1 MWYKTGASFLVFNS
15 FLKVPVIMK
24 SDIEICQTATL
35 IRMKTIA
42 SNLGLHDD
50 DITPQGRYKAKVN
63 IDALKH
69 LEDKPSGKLILVTAI
84 TPTPLGEGKTVT
96 TIGLAQGLAK
106 LGESVSACIRQ
117 PSMGP
122 VFGVKGGAA
131 GGGYSQVAPM
141 EELNL
146 HLTGDIHAI
155 TAAHNLASAAIDAR
169 IYHEQRLGYDIFS
182 ENNDLPALRIDPTQ
196 VVWKR
201 VMDHND
207 RALRMVTI
215 GKNEDNKT
223 INGYERE
230 DGFDITAASELMA
243 ILALATDLQD
253 LRQRIGRIVVAYNLD
268 GQPITTEDLQVAGA
282 MTVTMKFAIN
292 PTLMQTLEGV
302 PTFVHSGPFANIAHG
317 NSSIIADNIALKLT
331 DYTVTEGGFGSDMG
345 LEKACNIKTT
355 VSKKAPDC
363 AVLVATLR
371 GIKANSGLF
380 PLSSG
385 QSLPKALFVP
395 NQEALIAGLD
405 NLHWHIKNCAKYG
418 LPVVVAINRFPED
431 TQEELDY
438 LADWVTSQSSE
449 LNVDVAISE
458 AFGKG
463 GEGTRELAQKVLIA
477 CAQETE
483 FTPLYTPNM
492 SLLDKLTAVA
502 IKGYGAERLELSEK
516 AQQQLAMFEQLGYQH
531 LSVCMAK
538 TPASISTDG
547 NIKGAPTDFIVP
559 IRELRLCAGAGFVYA
574 LCGNVMTMPGLPEK
588 PAFMNLDIDSN
599 GNITGLS

>member
-1 MWYKTGASFLVFNS
+1 MLFRS
-15 FLKVPVIMK
+15 
-24 SDIEICQTATL
+24 
-35 IRMKTIA
+35 
-42 SNLGLHDD
+42 
-50 DITPQGRYKAKVN
+50 
-63 IDALKH
+63 LKH
-69 LEDKPSGKLILVTAI
+69 LENKPNGKLILVSAI

-106 LGESVSACIRQ
+106 LGKSVSACIRQ

-169 IYHEQRLGYDIFS
+169 IYHEQRLGYEEFAQK
-182 ENNDLPALRIDPTQ
+182 NDLPALRIDPSQ

-201 VMDHND
+201 VIDHND

-215 GKNEDNKT
+215 GKNEDGKT
-223 INGYERE
+223 INGYQRE

-243 ILALATDLQD
+243 ILALAADLQD
-253 LRQRIGRIVVAYNLD
+253 LRQRIGRIVVAYNFD
-268 GQPITTEDLQVAGA
+268 GDPVTTEDLQVAGA

-331 DYTVTEGGFGSDMG
+331 NYTVTEGGFGSDMG
-345 LEKACNIKTT
+345 LEKACNIKAPL
-355 VSKKAPDC
+355 SGKAPDC

-380 PLSSG
+380 PLSPG
-385 QSLPKALFVP
+385 QALPKALFIP
-395 NQEALIAGLD
+395 NQDALNAGLT
-405 NLHWHIKNCAKYG
+405 NLQWHIANCAKYG

-431 TQEELDY
+431 TQEELSF
-438 LADWVTSQSSE
+438 LKDWVSTLSNHM
-449 LNVDVAISE
+449 NVDVAISE
-458 AFGKG
+458 AFVKG
-463 GEGTRELAQKVLIA
+463 GEGALELAKKVVLA
-477 CAQETE
+477 CEKNTT
-483 FTPLYTPNM
+483 FTPLYTPEM
-492 SLLDKLTAVA
+492 SLFDKLTAVA
-502 IKGYGAERLELSEK
+502 IQGYGAERIELSEK
-516 AQQQLAMFEQLGYQH
+516 AQQQLEQFEKLGYQS

-559 IRELRLCAGAGFVYA
+559 IRELKLCAGAGFIYA

-588 PAFMNLDIDSN
+588 PAFMNLDIDTD

>member
-1 MWYKTGASFLVFNS
+1 
-15 FLKVPVIMK
+15 MK

-35 IRMKTIA
+35 TTMKTIA

-69 LEDKPSGKLILVTAI
+69 LEDKPNGKLILVSAI

-169 IYHEQRLGYDIFS
+169 IYHEQRLGYERFS
-182 ENNDLPALRIDPTQ
+182 EKNDLPALRIDSNR

-215 GKNEDNKT
+215 GKNEDGKT

-268 GQPITTEDLQVAGA
+268 GEPITTEDLQVAGA

-345 LEKACNIKTT
+345 LEKACNIKAPLAGKT
-355 VSKKAPDC
+355 PDC

-380 PLSSG
+380 PLSPG
-385 QSLPKALFVP
+385 QALPKALFTP
-395 NQEALIAGLD
+395 NQEALNAGLE
-405 NLHWHIKNCAKYG
+405 NLQWHINNCAKYG
-418 LPVVVAINRFPED
+418 LPIVVAINRFPED
-431 TQEELDY
+431 TQEELDF
-438 LADWVTSQSSE
+438 LQQWISAQTSE
-449 LNVDVAISE
+449 TNVDVSISE
-458 AFGKG
+458 AFVKG
-463 GEGTRELAQKVLIA
+463 GEGAKELASKVIA
-477 CAQETE
+477 ACKKTTQ
-483 FTPLYTPNM
+483 FTPLYTSEM
-492 SLLDKLTAVA
+492 SLFDKLNAVA
-502 IKGYGAERLELSEK
+502 IKGYGAERIELSEK
-516 AQQQLAMFEQLGYQH
+516 AQQQLEQFKQLGYQS
-531 LSVCMAK
+531 LAVCMAK

-559 IRELRLCAGAGFVYA
+559 IRELKLCAGAGFIYA

-588 PAFMNLDIDSN
+588 PAFMNLDIDTD
-599 GNITGLS
+599 GNIIGLS

>member
-1 MWYKTGASFLVFNS
+1 
-15 FLKVPVIMK
+15 MK

-69 LEDKPSGKLILVTAI
+69 LEDKPNGKLILVSAI

-169 IYHEQRLGYDIFS
+169 IYHEQRLGYELFS
-182 ENNDLPALRIDPTQ
+182 EKNDLPALRIDSNR

-215 GKNEDNKT
+215 GKNEDGKA

-268 GQPITTEDLQVAGA
+268 GEPITTEDLQVAGA

-331 DYTVTEGGFGSDMG
+331 DYTVTEGGVGSDMG
-345 LEKACNIKTT
+345 
-355 VSKKAPDC
+355 
-363 AVLVATLR
+363 
-371 GIKANSGLF
+371 
-380 PLSSG
+380 
-385 QSLPKALFVP
+385 
-395 NQEALIAGLD
+395 
-405 NLHWHIKNCAKYG
+405 
-418 LPVVVAINRFPED
+418 
-431 TQEELDY
+431 
-438 LADWVTSQSSE
+438 
-449 LNVDVAISE
+449 
-458 AFGKG
+458 
-463 GEGTRELAQKVLIA
+463 
-477 CAQETE
+477 
-483 FTPLYTPNM
+483 
-492 SLLDKLTAVA
+492 
-502 IKGYGAERLELSEK
+502 
-516 AQQQLAMFEQLGYQH
+516 
-531 LSVCMAK
+531 
-538 TPASISTDG
+538 
-547 NIKGAPTDFIVP
+547 
-559 IRELRLCAGAGFVYA
+559 
-574 LCGNVMTMPGLPEK
+574 
-588 PAFMNLDIDSN
+588 
-599 GNITGLS
+599 

>member
-1 MWYKTGASFLVFNS
+1 
-15 FLKVPVIMK
+15 MK

-69 LEDKPSGKLILVTAI
+69 LENKPNGKLILVSAI

-169 IYHEQRLGYDIFS
+169 IYHEQRLGYELFS
-182 ENNDLPALRIDPTQ
+182 EKNDLPALRIDPER

-215 GKNEDNKT
+215 GNNEEGKT
-223 INGYERE
+223 INGYQRE

-243 ILALATDLQD
+243 ILALASDLQD

-268 GQPITTEDLQVAGA
+268 GEPVTTEDLQVAGA

-345 LEKACNIKTT
+345 LEKACNIKAPLAG
-355 VSKKAPDC
+355 KAPDC

-380 PLSSG
+380 PLSPG
-385 QSLPKALFVP
+385 QALPKALFTP
-395 NQEALIAGLD
+395 NQEALNAGLD
-405 NLHWHIKNCAKYG
+405 NLQWHINNCAKYG

-431 TQEELDY
+431 TQEELDF
-438 LADWVTSQSSE
+438 LQQWIAALSSE
-449 LNVDVAISE
+449 TNVDVSISE
-458 AFGKG
+458 AFVKG
-463 GEGTRELAQKVLIA
+463 GEGAKELASKVIA
-477 CAQETE
+477 ACKKTTQ
-483 FTPLYTPNM
+483 FIPLYTSDM
-492 SLLDKLTAVA
+492 SLFDKLNAVA
-502 IKGYGAERLELSEK
+502 IKGYGAERIELSEK
-516 AQQQLAMFEQLGYQH
+516 AQQQLEQFEKLGYQS

-559 IRELRLCAGAGFVYA
+559 IRELKLCAGAGFIYA

-588 PAFMNLDIDSN
+588 PAFMNLDIDTD

>member
-1 MWYKTGASFLVFNS
+1 
-15 FLKVPVIMK
+15 MK
-24 SDIEICQTATL
+24 SDLEICQKATL
-35 IRMKTIA
+35 TRMKTIA
-42 SNLGLHDD
+42 SSLGLHND

-69 LEDKPSGKLILVTAI
+69 LKEKPSGKLILVSAI

-169 IYHEQRLGYDIFS
+169 IYHEQRLGYSLFT
-182 ENNDLPALRIDPTQ
+182 EKTELPALRIDPSQ

-215 GKNEDNKT
+215 GKNEEDKT
-223 INGYERE
+223 INGYQRE

-268 GQPITTEDLQVAGA
+268 GEPVTTEDLQVAGA

-345 LEKACNIKTT
+345 LEKACNIKAPL
-355 VSKKAPDC
+355 SGKAPDC

-380 PLSSG
+380 PLQPG
-385 QSLPKALFVP
+385 QALPKDLFIP
-395 NQEALIAGLD
+395 NQEALNAGLD
-405 NLHWHIKNCAKYG
+405 NLQWHISNCTKYG

-431 TQEELDY
+431 TQEELDV
-438 LADWVTSQSSE
+438 LQQWVVDFSVKA
-449 LNVDVAISE
+449 NIDVDVSISE
-458 AFGKG
+458 AFAKG
-463 GEGTRELAQKVLIA
+463 GEGTKELAEKVIQA
-477 CAQETE
+477 CKKTSQ
-483 FTPLYTPNM
+483 FTPLYNSDMT
-492 SLLDKLTAVA
+492 LLEKLNAVA
-502 IKGYGAERLELSEK
+502 IKGYGAERIELSAK
-516 AQQQLAMFEQLGYQH
+516 AQRQLAAFEQQGYRK
-531 LSVCMAK
+531 LAVCMAK

-547 NIKGAPTDFIVP
+547 NIKGAPTNFTVP
-559 IRELRLCAGAGFVYA
+559 IRELKLCAGAGFIYA

-588 PAFMNLDIDSN
+588 PAFMNLDIDAD
-599 GNITGLS
+599 GNIIGLS